1 MKKIWNRFTAWL
13 SGWPES
19 KAKRVREEDLLFQKH
34 EQMIR
39 KNNKNASIIF
49 TLSPVPLKATFRNM
63 SCTVANSVSK
73 AILRVALDEIFNKY
87 TKDKKI
93 ICKRKIS
100 TFRI

>member
-39 KNNKNASIIF
+39 KNNKNIG
-49 TLSPVPLKATFRNM
+49 KKRNKK
-63 SCTVANSVSK
+63 T
-73 AILRVALDEIFNKY
+73 EIMN
-87 TKDKKI
+87 
-93 ICKRKIS
+93 
-100 TFRI
+100 